1 MIEIVGLV
9 FSAFCAVSLAGYI
22 CIGWGTM
29 P

>member
-9 FSAFCAVSLAGYI
+9 ISAFCAVSLAGCI
-22 CIGWGTM
+22 CVGWEVM